1 MLKNGRNLAL
11 GLLLLLVIAA
21 VVGFYW
27 TTPGDTI
34 VVKKSA
40 SSRPVEQ
47 SSLVDQDPLRTA
59 RVLSRT
65 ATTKDEDEFAN
76 EALRLGD
83 RSVDLAFAMAL
94 RDAELNPPP
103 QTAQLKALSTRI
115 DKLEAE
121 IKTDQD
127 VVKEFTAMLENPGK
141 SDPDELREQIE
152 TAKAQQSVAEDELE
166 DAKQSLV
173 SAGGDRQTR
182 IQQMHDEHEAS
193 QKDVSDAPPQSKS
206 PTFVLPAHL
215 LGQVQTSHDL
225 RTRRTQLAEAQQQA
239 LARAQDLTRKH
250 DQLTRDSSSAAA
262 LATHAEVLASL
273 HRQSLQKQMLAD
285 YNKRI
290 QDEQQLAQTYNGWS
304 ALVVGYQQRA
314 THGILLSAIWI
325 LLIVAAMI
333 VAAMIAAEGLV
344 SRFYRDGTTDRR
356 KVGTMRMALRFTT
369 QVGGVLAI
377 LLVIFGP
384 PSQLSTFLALA
395 GAGLTVALKDFIV
408 AFFGWFVLMGRNGI
422 RVGDWV
428 EINGIGGEVVEIGV
442 LRTVILETG
451 NWSDAGHPTGR
462 KVAFVNSFAIEG
474 HYFNFSTTGQWLWD
488 ELEVLVPAGKDSYEV
503 SEGVRKI
510 LSDATA
516 SDVVLAQQEWQ
527 RATHSD
533 GMKNFS
539 AAPAIDVRSTGA
551 GVTIAV
557 RYITRANVRYD
568 LRTKLN
574 QSIVELLHARTTA
587 AKV

>member
-11 GLLLLLVIAA
+11 GLLFLMVIAA

-27 TTPGDTI
+27 TIPNDAT

-40 SSRPVEQ
+40 ASRSAEP
-47 SSLVDQDPLRTA
+47 SSLVDQDSLRTA
-59 RVLSRT
+59 RTLSRT

-103 QTAQLKALSTRI
+103 QTAQLKALSARI

-121 IKTDQD
+121 IKVHQE
-127 VVKEFTAMLENPGK
+127 VVKEFTAMLDNPGK

-152 TAKAQQSVAEDELE
+152 TAKAQQSVSEDELE

-173 SAGGDRQTR
+173 SAGGDRQSR

-193 QKDVSDAPPQSKS
+193 QKDISDAPPQSKS
-206 PTFVLPAHL
+206 PTYVLPSHL
-215 LGQVQTSHDL
+215 LGQAQTWHDL
-225 RTRRTQLAEAQQQA
+225 RTHRTQFAEAQQQA
-239 LARAQDLTRKH
+239 LARAQDLARKH
-250 DQLTRDSSSAAA
+250 DQLTRDSAPAAS
-262 LATHAEVLASL
+262 LATHSEALASL

-290 QDEQQLAQTYNGWS
+290 QDEQQLAQTYVGWS
-304 ALVVGYQQRA
+304 ALLATYQQRA
-314 THGILLSAIWI
+314 THGMLLSAIWI
-325 LLIVAAMI
+325 LLIVAAM
-333 VAAMIAAEGLV
+333 VAAEGLV

-356 KVGTMRMALRFTT
+356 KVGTMRMALRFAT

-557 RYITRANVRYD
+557 RYITRANVRYE

-574 QSIVELLHARTTA
+574 QSIVELLHVRTTA
-587 AKV
+587 AKT